1 MVDPTQMKQ
10 TVHAFWGGV
19 VKGDGRITEYDLI
32 QTLTAMGA
40 RPIEILDAIVETEHL
55 SRGYTAAIA
64 SDLAVTL
71 PGCGHEVATYL
82 QQHYGIHPVS
92 MVFGTPHEDLSD
104 LLAALGL
111 ADLPVRWL
119 KDGEWVKGL
128 ETSPGH
134 PLNLVGMA
142 TWPIGTFRFH
152 GRSDARI
159 FLPGLHV
166 DSGLD
171 LRDCDLF
178 GFSDLV
184 DGLHLSGK
192 IRGGS
197 VEVVGSSVT
206 EGPTDL
212 SDMQA
217 LRSSHHTHL
226 LSPNGTEAE
235 LLLPRF
241 APERMEFVRWA
252 Q

>member
-10 TVHAFWGGV
+10 TIHAFWGGV
-19 VKGDGRITEYDLI
+19 VEGDGRISEYDLI
-32 QTLTAMGA
+32 RTLTAMGA
-40 RPIEILDAIVETEHL
+40 RPNEILDAIVETEHL

-71 PGCGHEVATYL
+71 PGCGSEVASHL
-82 QQHYGIHPVS
+82 QQHYGLHPAA
-92 MVFGTPHEDLSD
+92 MVFGTPYDDHSKLV
-104 LLAALGL
+104 AALGL

-119 KDGEWVKGL
+119 NDGDWVKGL
-128 ETSPGH
+128 ETLAGQ

-142 TWPIGTFRFH
+142 TWPIGTFRFY
-152 GRSDARI
+152 GRPDARI
-159 FLPGLHV
+159 FLPGLDV

-171 LRDCDLF
+171 LKDCDLF

-192 IRGGS
+192 IRGGAIK
-197 VEVVGSSVT
+197 VVGSSVT

-212 SDMQA
+212 SDMQL
-217 LRSSHHTHL
+217 LRSSHHTHI
-226 LSPNGTEAE
+226 LSGGGTEAE
-235 LLLPRF
+235 LQLPHI
-241 APERMEFVRWA
+241 APERVEFIRLA